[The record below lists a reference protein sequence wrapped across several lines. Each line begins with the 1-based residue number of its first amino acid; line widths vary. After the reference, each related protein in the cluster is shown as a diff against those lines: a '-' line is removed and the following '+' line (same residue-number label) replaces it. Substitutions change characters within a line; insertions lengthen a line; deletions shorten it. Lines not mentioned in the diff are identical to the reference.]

1 MNPGF
6 SAPLPADLMHAEAAP
21 LSARE
26 TLIYSARWS
35 SLA

>member
-1 MNPGF
+1 VGEQVF
-6 SAPLPADLMHAEAAP
+6 AAFVRRDETKA
-21 LSARE
+21 LRIVKE